1 MKKSFRLVS
10 IVIALVMVLSAVGCG
25 CDSANQAVDNAT
37 KIGAYAGDEF
47 GNGAVGENGCVSSKS
62 EVSSTIGIEIL
73 KAGGNAIDAAVATI
87 LAVGVVEPHHSG
99 IGGSGFMTVYLA
111 EEDRYTTFE
120 YLETI
125 PSGGYEGYYTKA
137 EYLKTCRAAGVPG
150 QIAGLAMALEKYGTM
165 SWHDVLQPV
174 IKLAREGFA
183 LDKVSADAM
192 SSYVDYFSKPGY
204 EEMYKLFT
212 DDGFPYAEGD
222 IFTNE
227 DLANTLETL
236 ANEGWQSFYT
246 GSIAKQI
253 AAGMKESGSVM
264 DESDLAAYYATE
276 REPIVTNYYG
286 YDIVTVPN
294 PSVGGTLI
302 LGALNIMEALD
313 ISQYE
318 QGSVEYWKVFNE
330 SLRYSSINAYAYS
343 GDPAYFTAPTSTL
356 VSQDYADQRSTLFSM
371 DKALE
376 NVPQSTDMELV
387 RKATPASDTA
397 IAVSPSINPAAAG
410 AEVVAAGGATA
421 ATDITFSQETGSP
434 VSSGVSDDS
443 DNTTSLMANTSTDLS
458 YDGSDNTLNESADT
472 THIAV
477 IDKDGNIVSST
488 NTIGHSWGCYYVTP
502 GLGFVYNNHLN
513 NVSWTNSSSPDYFAD
528 GGKKVRS
535 TMSPTIVTKDGE
547 PIMAVGSPGS
557 TVIPPVIMSVINNV
571 LLYNYNVQEAI
582 NLPRAFTMDR
592 TSEGPLT
599 DITAETGR
607 MEKSTV
613 RLLEV
618 YGYTF
623 RDGIDDYAEVEGGI
637 AAIKIEKEEG
647 LIYGGGDPRRDYKAV
662 AY

>member
-1 MKKSFRLVS
+1 MKKGIKVISLLLAFAMMLSLVACGDS
-10 IVIALVMVLSAVGCG
+10 STASSAATETTQAAVL
-25 CDSANQAVDNAT
+25 
-37 KIGAYAGDEF
+37 GDEF
-47 GNGAVGENGCVSSKS
+47 GNAAVGSNGCVSSFS
-62 EVSSTIGIEIL
+62 SVSSQIGLDIL
-73 KAGGNAIDAAVATI
+73 KAGGNAVDAAVATVI
-87 LAVGVVEPHHSG
+87 AIGIVEPHHSG

-137 EYLKTCRAAGVPG
+137 NNLKTSRAAGVPG
-150 QIAGLAMALEKYGTM
+150 QVAGLALALEKYGTM
-165 SWHDVLQPV
+165 SWHDVLQPC
-174 IKLAREGFA
+174 INLARTGFE
-183 LDKVSADAM
+183 LDKEAADAM
-192 SSYVDYFSKPGY
+192 ASYTDYFAAPGY
-204 EEMYKLFT
+204 EELYKLFT
-212 DDGFPYAEGD
+212 DEGFPYSEGD
-222 IFTNE
+222 WFTNE
-227 DLANTLETL
+227 DLANTLEIL

-246 GSIAKQI
+246 GTLAQKI

-276 REPIVTNYYG
+276 REPITTDYYG
-286 YDIVTVPN
+286 YTIVTVPN
-294 PSVGGTLI
+294 PSVGGTLV
-302 LGALNIMEALD
+302 LGALNIMESLNIA
-313 ISQYE
+313 QYE
-318 QGSVEYWKVFNE
+318 QGSADYWKVFNE
-330 SLRYSSINAYAYS
+330 SLRFSSINAYAYS
-343 GDPAYFTAPTSTL
+343 GDPAYYNLPSSTL
-356 VSQDYADQRSTLFSM
+356 TSQEYADERAKLF
-371 DKALE
+371 DEDCALE
-376 NVPQSTDMELV
+376 DVPKTEGIDFT
-387 RKATPASDTA
+387 RKASATSAGVATSVT
-397 IAVSPSINPAAAG
+397 PSINPAAQGTTVVNVGG
-410 AEVVAAGGATA
+410 AEA
-421 ATDITFSQETGSP
+421 ATDITFSQETGAP
-434 VSSGVSDDS
+434 VSVNTDTTTTDDS
-443 DNTTSLMANTSTDLS
+443 TLMLDTTTQL
-458 YDGSDNTLNESADT
+458 DGSDNTLNESADT
-472 THIAV
+472 THMAV

-513 NVSWTNSSSPDYFAD
+513 NVSWTSETSPDYFAD

-547 PIMAVGSPGS
+547 PVMAVGSPGS

-571 LLYNYNVQEAI
+571 LLYGYNVQQAI

-607 MEKSTV
+607 MDKITI

-637 AAIKIEKEEG
+637 AAITIDKANNVIT
-647 LIYGGGDPRRDYKAV
+647 GGGDPRRGYKAL